1 MVDYDYE
8 VGNEEQDNY
17 EITAEDSGAEGS
29 DNFQQDSVSI
39 IPKGKEK
46 RDAFYQQLNNYINL
60 GFEIEAAKEA
70 QKGILERLF
79 EAKDVDV
86 KKGEHNKRIKKLVAQ
101 HLADKARQEE
111 ALAEDTIADWEIA
124 KKHLV

>member
-1 MVDYDYE
+1 MNDMME
-8 VGNEEQDNY
+8 NY
-17 EITAEDSGAEGS
+17 GEDDSLMGYAQQELENQAS
-29 DNFQQDSVSI
+29 LQQDSVSI

-111 ALAEDTIADWEIA
+111 ALAEDVLADWSIA
-124 KKHLV
+124 KNHLV

>member
-1 MVDYDYE
+1 MTIQE
-8 VGNEEQDNY
+8 NNGN
-17 EITAEDSGAEGS
+17 IVVPSDS
-29 DNFQQDSVSI
+29 FSI
-39 IPKGKEK
+39 IPKGQEK

-60 GFEIEAAKEA
+60 GFEIEAAKDA

-101 HLADKARQEE
+101 HIADKARQEE

>member
-1 MVDYDYE
+1 ME
-8 VGNEEQDNY
+8 NY
-17 EITAEDSGAEGS
+17 GEDDSLMEYAQQELENQAS
-29 DNFQQDSVSI
+29 LQQDSVSI

-86 KKGEHNKRIKKLVAQ
+86 KKGEHNKIITSRLCRKIYILHVVWSKQLIK
-101 HLADKARQEE
+101 
-111 ALAEDTIADWEIA
+111 II
-124 KKHLV
+124 

>member
-1 MVDYDYE
+1 ME
-8 VGNEEQDNY
+8 NY
-17 EITAEDSGAEGS
+17 GEDDSLMEYAQQELENQAS
-29 DNFQQDSVSI
+29 LQQDSVSI